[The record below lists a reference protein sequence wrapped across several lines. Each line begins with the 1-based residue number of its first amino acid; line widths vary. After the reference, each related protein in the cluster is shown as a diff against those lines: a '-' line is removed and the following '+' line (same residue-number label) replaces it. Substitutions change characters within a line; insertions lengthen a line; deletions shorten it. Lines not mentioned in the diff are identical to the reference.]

1 MHWFRIITP
10 ALLCFAAAC
19 GPSKT
24 DPAAEEAALMQASR
38 DFAAA
43 AATGDIER
51 TLTYW
56 SDDAVVLAPDQP
68 AAVGKE
74 AIRAF
79 VQQSLAIPGFSITWE
94 PEQAAVSAAG
104 DVGYLIERN
113 TLTFADSSGTV
124 HTQHGKAVTIWRK
137 NAAGEWK
144 CAVDIWNNVPSHPV
158 LPAPQ

>member
-1 MHWFRIITP
+1 MHRLRAIIP
-10 ALLCFAAAC
+10 ALLCLAAAC
-19 GPSKT
+19 NPSKT
-24 DPAAEEAALMQASR
+24 DPAAEQAALMQASR

-51 TLTYW
+51 TLAYW

-113 TLTFADSSGTV
+113 TFTFADSSGTV

-144 CAVDIWNNVPSHPV
+144 CVVDIWNDVPSHPV